1 VCARGSRPMELPG
14 IGPAGAARI
23 LADVGDVARFPTKAL
38 RVLDRRRPDR
48 RLLRR
53 AGAPPAV
60 RGRNRRLNHVLHIAA
75 VVRLR
80 NDTPGRASSGASTSR
95 ERAAWKPSA
104 A

>member
-1 VCARGSRPMELPG
+1 MELPG

-80 NDTPGRASSGASTSR
+80 NDTPAGRTSGANASR
-95 ERAAWKPSA
+95 ARAAWKPCA